1 MSQATASPEHREI
14 QPRRHELG
22 EIEPSPPKARALQRA
37 QGRRARREKHGENDP
52 DPRAMG
58 CGTSKPGV
66 EEQRSPD
73 EPKNMDSSFLRNNN
87 SIDEAKRAPARRR
100 GATAAST
107 RARSRAG
114 ANGFR
119 DAGRDKSSRAR
130 ARTIDRNRRTTTT
143 RGARAE

>member
-1 MSQATASPEHREI
+1 
-14 QPRRHELG
+14 
-22 EIEPSPPKARALQRA
+22 
-37 QGRRARREKHGENDP
+37 
-52 DPRAMG
+52 MG

-107 RARSRAG
+107 RARSRA
-114 ANGFR
+114 ALNVFATC
-119 DAGRDKSSRAR
+119 AGRDKSSRAR